1 MPGPCE
7 VSPAQV
13 CIHACEYGQA
23 LREVPALLPG
33 IASIARSSSAEQ
45 LALREELA
53 LELMLLMEEQTPRRK
68 CFFTSLCEAAGKI
81 VSVRQGIRSWS
92 KRPSKYYVAAAPI
105 NLGPRRWIQSPRR
118 ARRPTRSSV
127 SHRSVFSVFGAS
139 AAKACPA
146 EPAAVPAATVAP
158 ADQAAG
164 AGAASA
170 APVLQRAV
178 AYDPT
183 TVPFQNSALSC
194 FFYVFE

>member
-1 MPGPCE
+1 M
-7 VSPAQV
+7 
-13 CIHACEYGQA
+13 
-23 LREVPALLPG
+23 
-33 IASIARSSSAEQ
+33 
-45 LALREELA
+45 ELT
-53 LELMLLMEEQTPRRK
+53 LLMEEQTPRRK
-68 CFFTSLCEAAGKI
+68 CFFTSLCEAAAKI
-81 VSVRQGIRSWS
+81 VSVREGMRLWS
-92 KRPSKYYVAAAPI
+92 KRPPEYYVAAAPRI
-105 NLGPRRWIQSPRR
+105 LGPRSWIQSPRR
-118 ARRPTRSSV
+118 ARTPTRSSV
-127 SHRSVFSVFGAS
+127 SPRSIFSLFGAS

-178 AYDPT
+178 AYNPT